1 MANTLGKIFTVSSFG
16 ESHGDCIGIVIDG
29 CPSGL
34 AISVD
39 DIQKEADKRKA
50 ASKALATARKEDDK
64 IEFFSG
70 VFNGR
75 TTGAPICLVIWN
87 KNIDSSEY
95 EYMRHLPRP
104 GHADYAGMVK
114 YGFDDARPVLERA
127 SARETAARVAAGA

>member
-1 MANTLGKIFTVSSFG
+1 MTNTLGKIFTVSSFG

-29 CPSGL
+29 CPAGL

-50 ASKALATARKEDDK
+50 KSKALATARKEDDK

-75 TTGAPICLVIWN
+75 TTAPGPTQVEGEW
-87 KNIDSSEY
+87 D
-95 EYMRHLPRP
+95 
-104 GHADYAGMVK
+104 
-114 YGFDDARPVLERA
+114 
-127 SARETAARVAAGA
+127 T